1 MPHIVTL
8 SVGRDPLLLQTR
20 GQVLRKDGYTVAS
33 TASSDQALQQFVAGD
48 FDMVILC
55 HSIPAQER
63 ERLADAIHR
72 HSPNTPVV
80 VVAAG
85 FSGKDPAVHATY
97 QRVLAALGAL
107 GPFTAEAKKTF
118 EQAKERFPNS
128 ERVAEMLKI
137 ASSRIGPPRAPMSD
151 PARSATGSST
161 ERSECRLVAA
171 QAARST
177 VSGAGSSDCGSRRV

>member
-85 FSGKDPAVHATY
+85 FSGKDPAADAVIENEPATLLRELPKLLHKTSEERN
-97 QRVLAALGAL
+97 QR
-107 GPFTAEAKKTF
+107 K
-118 EQAKERFPNS
+118 QA
-128 ERVAEMLKI
+128 
-137 ASSRIGPPRAPMSD
+137 
-151 PARSATGSST
+151 
-161 ERSECRLVAA
+161 
-171 QAARST
+171 
-177 VSGAGSSDCGSRRV
+177 